1 MVRSLGAVLIYLF
14 RDSQRRRVS
23 QNRRAAVL
31 SILRGFWRLKGPH
44 QGPLSAKP
52 RGKSIRRAVFDV
64 RNLPIFTTPRIE
76 SLNHDERLPV
86 LIVLGFFVYD
96 ELRAGIGNVIFT
108 KQSRGQPDPA

>member
-31 SILRGFWRLKGPH
+31 SIRRGRFWRLKGPH
-44 QGPLSAKP
+44 QGLLSAKP

-64 RNLPIFTTPRIE
+64 RNSTPTDFHDARIE

-96 ELRAGIGNVIFT
+96 ELV
-108 KQSRGQPDPA
+108 S